1 MLRGVIG
8 DEWLPFAI
16 SMGVSEKEFW
26 ELGPRGLEPYIKAYQ
41 LREKQ
46 RLEHANVQGWLIG
59 IYVTHAIGCMLSEG
73 ASYPDKPIDIFG
85 NEVSDEERLR
95 MEAEM
100 FAAYAAEYNRQMRK
114 EVDEVAK
121 GE

>member
-1 MLRGVIG
+1 M
-8 DEWLPFAI
+8 
-16 SMGVSEKEFW
+16 
-26 ELGPRGLEPYIKAYQ
+26 GPRGLEPYIKAYQ
-41 LREKQ
+41 LSEKQ
-46 RLEHANVQGWLIG
+46 RLEYANIQGWLIG

-73 ASYPDKPIDIFG
+73 ASYPDKPIDILK

-95 MEAEM
+95 MEAEI

-114 EVDEVAK
+114 EVDEVVK